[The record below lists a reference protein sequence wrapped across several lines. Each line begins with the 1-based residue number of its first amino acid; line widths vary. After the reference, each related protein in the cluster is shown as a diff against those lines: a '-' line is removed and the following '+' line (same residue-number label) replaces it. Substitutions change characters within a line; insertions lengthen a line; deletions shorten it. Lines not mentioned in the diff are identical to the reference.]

1 MSRLEER
8 AVERPVAEQLGEL
21 LRKKDRTLAVAE
33 SATGGMVGSL
43 VTDVPGSSDYFDR
56 SLVLYSNRSKRQ
68 LVDVNPEAIDEHGA
82 VSREVA
88 RQMAQGVRDAAD
100 TDWGISTTGIAGPG
114 GGTEEKPV
122 GLVFIGVASSGD
134 DAVGR
139 FTETARY
146 VFEGDRW
153 ELKERFARQA
163 LRDLVTAMEQS

>member
-1 MSRLEER
+1 MSRLEDTD
-8 AVERPVAEQLGEL
+8 VERPVAERAGEL
-21 LRKKDRTLAVAE
+21 LRERGETLAVAE

-68 LVDVNPEAIDEHGA
+68 LVDVGEDVIAEHGA

-88 RQMAQGVRDAAD
+88 RQMAQGVLDASE

-122 GLVFIGVASSGD
+122 GLVFIGVASVGEDGSESV
-134 DAVGR
+134 DA
-139 FTETARY
+139 ERY
-146 VFEGDRW
+146 VFKGDRW
-153 ELKERFARQA
+153 TLKERFARQA
-163 LRDLVTAMEQS
+163 LRDLVAAMEHR